1 MVYVPS
7 NKFWLFPVVLV
18 TRHWPVVTSSRI
30 SNGTSWAVLQL
41 SNYLRFKHVHEFQSG
56 VRSVSRLNFAIDPCS
71 T

>member
-41 SNYLRFKHVHEFQSG
+41 SNYLRF
-56 VRSVSRLNFAIDPCS
+56 S
-71 T
+71 TFTNSSPEYGA